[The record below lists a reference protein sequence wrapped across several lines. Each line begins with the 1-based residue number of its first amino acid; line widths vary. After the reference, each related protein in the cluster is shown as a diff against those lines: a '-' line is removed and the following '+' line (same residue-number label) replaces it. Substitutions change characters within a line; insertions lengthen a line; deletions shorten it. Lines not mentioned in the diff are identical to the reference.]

1 MRCHRCEN
9 MMFPIDLADEGGG
22 LLSPQSNAWRCFA
35 CGDITDPLI
44 RLNRSKSLSVE
55 GNRRG
60 PRLLKATG
68 LDIHA
73 RLAH

>member
-1 MRCHRCEN
+1 
-9 MMFPIDLADEGGG
+9 MFPIDLADEGEG
-22 LLSPQSNAWRCFA
+22 LLSPQSNAWRCFTR
-35 CGDITDPLI
+35 GDITDPLI
-44 RLNRSKSLSVE
+44 RRNRNKSLGVE

-68 LDIHA
+68 LDLHA